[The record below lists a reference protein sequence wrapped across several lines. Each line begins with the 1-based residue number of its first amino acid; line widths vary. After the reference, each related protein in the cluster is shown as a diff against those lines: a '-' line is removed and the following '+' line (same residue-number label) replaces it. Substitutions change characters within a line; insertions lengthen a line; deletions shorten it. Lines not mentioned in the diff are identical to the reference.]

1 MNKLGI
7 FLKNFAIDYVIKYL
21 QNNKTEVIKVA
32 NKQVDLPIL
41 NEKQEAELMDAI
53 YDVLLTIVKGIKK

>member
-1 MNKLGI
+1 MKKLTD

>member
-1 MNKLGI
+1 MNKLGL

-21 QNNKTEVIKVA
+21 QSNKAEVIKAA
-32 NKQVDLPIL
+32 NKEVILPIL

-53 YDVLLTIVKGIKK
+53 YDVLLTVVKGIKK

>member
-53 YDVLLTIVKGIKK
+53 YDVLLTVVKGIKK